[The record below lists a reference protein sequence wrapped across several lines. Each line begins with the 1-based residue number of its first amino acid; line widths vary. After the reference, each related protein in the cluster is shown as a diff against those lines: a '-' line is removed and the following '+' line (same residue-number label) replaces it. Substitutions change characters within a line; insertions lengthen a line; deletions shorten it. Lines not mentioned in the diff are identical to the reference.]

1 MEYGFVLII
10 SEWGTNEILIHTD
23 GLAFFLSGGTAVNEL
38 DQENRQKEMRH
49 VLKKKVKRSI
59 KSALPHGA
67 KPNRGF
73 RKFVRHL

>member
-1 MEYGFVLII
+1 M
-10 SEWGTNEILIHTD
+10 
-23 GLAFFLSGGTAVNEL
+23 AFFLSGGSPVNEL
-38 DQENRQKEMRH
+38 DLENRQKEMRH